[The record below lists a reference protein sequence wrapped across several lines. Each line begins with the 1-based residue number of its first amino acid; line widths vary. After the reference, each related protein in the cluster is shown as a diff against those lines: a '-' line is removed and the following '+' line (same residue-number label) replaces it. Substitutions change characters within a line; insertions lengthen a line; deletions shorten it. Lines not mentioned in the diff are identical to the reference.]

1 MSPFGIKS
9 KLLSMIETEAGYKEK
24 GHIILKTN
32 ALVCSDIIQAL
43 YVASSF
49 GCKID
54 LLIRGVCVLKPKL
67 ESVSE
72 NISVY
77 SIVGKYLEHPRIYYF
92 KHDEYQTYISSADL
106 MPRNLQRRVE
116 LMTPIVDKKLSA
128 KVQQIL
134 FLQLQDTQL
143 RWELQSDGEYKKVL
157 SEQKIN
163 SHNILE
169 EYITKLYNLALKEKN
184 KDDYSKLIKK

>member
-1 MSPFGIKS
+1 
-9 KLLSMIETEAGYKEK
+9 
-24 GHIILKTN
+24 
-32 ALVCSDIIQAL
+32 
-43 YVASSF
+43 
-49 GCKID
+49 
-54 LLIRGVCVLKPKL
+54 
-67 ESVSE
+67 
-72 NISVY
+72 
-77 SIVGKYLEHPRIYYF
+77 
-92 KHDEYQTYISSADL
+92 
-106 MPRNLQRRVE
+106 
-116 LMTPIVDKKLSA
+116 
-128 KVQQIL
+128 VQQIL